1 MPAAPNIPAPMPAF
15 LPFSEISALTSAIS
29 SRIRVL
35 VWSESWRTSS
45 AVDASGTLLRPAVS
59 AMGVLLGSVVL
70 IPGPARRRG
79 GGAEAARE
87 DRDGPDGAALLLL
100 AAPLRAAA
108 ERGQRP
114 AGLAESD
121 AGALDG
127 RHAGRLLRL
136 AERGAHRARAGLRCR
151 AEPALHLV
159 VLHEA
164 LRQRC
169 GASRDVCQ
177 RHVSSSIAQAV
188 LASGYPRSTRD
199 NGASTLHQRRGCQS
213 GSARSR

>member
-1 MPAAPNIPAPMPAF
+1 MPAPPNIPAPMPAF

-70 IPGPARRRG
+70 IRAQAQHRRG
-79 GGAEAARE
+79 GGEAARE

-127 RHAGRLLRL
+127 RHAGRLLGL
-136 AERGAHRARAGLRCR
+136 AERGAHRARAGPQCR

-159 VLHEA
+159 VFHEA

-169 GASRDVCQ
+169 GAFGDVLQ
-177 RHVSSSIAQAV
+177 RHVSSSVAHAAAGIRLPPV
-188 LASGYPRSTRD
+188 D
-199 NGASTLHQRRGCQS
+199 
-213 GSARSR
+213 AR

>member
-1 MPAAPNIPAPMPAF
+1 MPAPPNIPAPMPAF

-29 SRIRVL
+29 SRMRVL

-70 IPGPARRRG
+70 ARAQGQHGRG
-79 GGAEAARE
+79 GGEAARE
-87 DRDGPDGAALLLL
+87 DRDGPHGAAFLLLL

-127 RHAGRLLRL
+127 RQAGRLLGL
-136 AERGAHRARAGLRCR
+136 AERGAYRARAGARCR

-169 GASRDVCQ
+169 GAFGDVLQ
-177 RHVSSSIAQAV
+177 RHVSSSVAQAAAGFRLPPV
-188 LASGYPRSTRD
+188 D
-199 NGASTLHQRRGCQS
+199 
-213 GSARSR
+213 AR